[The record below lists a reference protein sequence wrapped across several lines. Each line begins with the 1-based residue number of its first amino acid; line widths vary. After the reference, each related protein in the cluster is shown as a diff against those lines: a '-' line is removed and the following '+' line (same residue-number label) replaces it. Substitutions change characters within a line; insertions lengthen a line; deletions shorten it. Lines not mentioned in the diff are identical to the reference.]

1 MKLFVSQPM
10 RGKTKEEIAI
20 RRQEII
26 SEFKSKITES
36 NTSVLYIIDSIIVDK
51 PPETSDERVWYLG
64 KSIELLSDADFAV
77 FDHNWQ
83 DYSGCKIEHAI
94 CEAYDICHLDL

>member
-1 MKLFVSQPM
+1 MKLFISQPM

-26 SEFKSKITES
+26 SEFKNKIKES
-36 NTSVLYIIDSIIVDK
+36 NIPILYIIDSVITEK
-51 PPETSDERVWYLG
+51 PPETSKESIWYLG
-64 KSIELLSDADFAV
+64 KAIELLANADFIV

-83 DYSGCKIEHAI
+83 DYNGCKIEHAI
-94 CEAYDICHLDL
+94 CENYDLNYVDL